1 MATHNHGPLG
11 TDPNAPLA
19 ESPPEVAKPAGG
31 RRDPWLRVAALAGAA
46 SLPLFLAG
54 TMFADVESGPAG
66 LYPGS
71 PDSQLVRVFVEH
83 RDQQLVA
90 ASLYAAGAVATLVFL
105 GPLWARLRAGAEWLA
120 VVAVAG
126 GVAAGVLWLVIGAGW
141 SVTAVVAADFDDA
154 AAARFLMVAGW
165 ESSRLTAAPYMVM
178 VAAATVTGFRHHV
191 FGAWFNC
198 FGLGITAI
206 LALALLPSSP
216 AGLMGMLATVWVLV
230 ASLVLAFGK
239 GPKRSPR
246 RQMHLGVR

>member
-1 MATHNHGPLG
+1 MTTHNDGPLG
-11 TDPNAPLA
+11 TDANVPLA
-19 ESPPEVAKPAGG
+19 EPPSEVAKPAG
-31 RRDPWLRVAALAGAA
+31 RLRDPWLRAAALAGAA
-46 SLPLFLAG
+46 SLPLFFAG

-71 PDSQLVRVFVEH
+71 PDSQLVKVFVEH
-83 RDQQLVA
+83 RDQQLIA

-126 GVAAGVLWLVIGAGW
+126 GVTAGVLWMVIGAGW
-141 SVTAVVAADFDDA
+141 SVTAVVAADFNDA

-165 ESSRLTAAPYMVM
+165 ESGRLTAAPYMVM

-191 FGAWFNC
+191 FGTWFNA
-198 FGLGITAI
+198 FGLGITALLT
-206 LALALLPSSP
+206 LALFPSSP
-216 AGLMGMLATVWVLV
+216 AGLIGMLATVWVLV

-239 GPKRSPR
+239 HPERSPS
-246 RQMHLGVR
+246 RQMHVGVR